1 MKIIQLAVIILAL
14 LVVIISIALITL
26 FFLTKKTSLQPFFQK
41 PTQTVYRNIHI
52 PLTPTGS
59 SRPTIT
65 PEIILSTAS
74 AQKLYE
80 LGTNKEPALS
90 QQDIQVKNNLIN
102 SLSEN
107 SDLLKS
113 TDTFRAEYIATFDE
127 IMITITSTNILQA
140 KNDTVNW
147 LEGQGMSFTG
157 ICNFPV
163 IFTLDGSVRDQL
175 LKPFV
180 FNPLPDGC

>member
-1 MKIIQLAVIILAL
+1 MKIIQLTVVILAL
-14 LVVIISIALITL
+14 LVIIISISLITL

-41 PTQTVYRNIHI
+41 PTQTVYRNTHI
-52 PLTPTGS
+52 PLTPTAA
-59 SRPTIT
+59 SRPAIHG
-65 PEIILSTAS
+65 IILSTAS

-127 IMITITSTNILQA
+127 IMVTITSTNILQA

-147 LEGQGMSFTG
+147 LEGQGISFTG

-175 LKPFV
+175 PKPFV